1 MSAAKGDGG
10 EKRGGRA
17 ALWFILILLVVGA
30 GATAYMW
37 WRGETR
43 LEIAELE
50 AAETLTWRTEAL
62 VRARG
67 AAMGQAIATLS
78 RGYLEQGRTTLLQ
91 ESYDELVRVPGILS
105 LTIVNLELRAI
116 VATDRKNLDAIMDSE
131 ENVQGAMAQRP
142 TNIRGTSFFPIMGSV
157 QRLGTLRVDYDP
169 EGSGLLPPPPSG
181 DDSGE

>member
-1 MSAAKGDGG
+1 
-10 EKRGGRA
+10 
-17 ALWFILILLVVGA
+17 
-30 GATAYMW
+30 
-37 WRGETR
+37 
-43 LEIAELE
+43 
-50 AAETLTWRTEAL
+50 
-62 VRARG
+62 
-67 AAMGQAIATLS
+67 MGQAIATLS